1 MLYNTSFV
9 MDRVTLMATVE
20 AEDESS
26 AHDLGVETIA
36 EELGIN
42 LISERVRYQ
51 IEVEEV

>member
-9 MDRVTLMATVE
+9 LDRVILTTTVD

-26 AHDLGVETIA
+26 AHDLGVEAIA
-36 EELGIN
+36 DELGIN